1 MLHDGHT
8 WTHALAGYCKI
19 LWQSRNRDKSRTKL
33 LLQRISWLPANIV
46 HETPDLESEH
56 YIRQL
61 SDIQIRCAP
70 AQKIIVKGDGDVRRW
85 KYVFLFM

>member
-1 MLHDGHT
+1 MMGTRGHMHWRFT
-8 WTHALAGYCKI
+8 ARYCGKAETGTNLAQNCKVTTAE
-19 LWQSRNRDKSRTKL
+19 NKL
-33 LLQRISWLPANIV
+33 TAC
-46 HETPDLESEH
+46 LESEH

-70 AQKIIVKGDGDVRRW
+70 AQKIIVKGDGDVRRR